1 MLYPQNGDRIVTTD
15 SVMSLHTM
23 YKIILRRHSFNCIAS
38 LSLHKEWKDLDNNAD
53 MRVNTN
59 YNHAISDKK
68 LVNFGPV
75 TQEFTTK
82 VCASAMKPKARR
94 VDTWLFCESAPF

>member
-68 LVNFGPV
+68 IGELWSSNPGVYYKSLRIRD
-75 TQEFTTK
+75 ETK
-82 VCASAMKPKARR
+82 GQ
-94 VDTWLFCESAPF
+94 TG